1 MRTRL
6 AASALSG
13 SLLVLTLAGCG
24 GDEADSATEEP
35 SSSASPSASASPSSS
50 PSSATATESG
60 GDVAASAAFLERL
73 KAGMGEEGS
82 VHVDMVMSGP
92 FEAKAQGDTTYG
104 SDGSEMQLT
113 MEMSNLPG
121 GAMEMVLV
129 DGKAYMSMPGV
140 TEPGT
145 FFEVDQS
152 NPALGSLDDGLSPSD
167 SFKAFEAGL
176 EKVEEVGTEEID
188 GVETTHYRLSVD
200 AKSALEATGQGDVP
214 GLPKTLDYDVWLDSD
229 DRMRRLVYELAG
241 TKLTMDMTDWGKDVS
256 IEAPGPGDIV
266 EAPPMMGG

>member
-24 GDEADSATEEP
+24 DGDKTADTAAEETSSA
-35 SSSASPSASASPSSS
+35 ASPSDSSS
-50 PSSATATESG
+50 PSSATTTESG
-60 GDVAASAAFLERL
+60 GDAAASAAFLERL

-92 FEAKAQGDTTYG
+92 FQAEAQGDTTYG
-104 SDGSEMQLT
+104 PDGSEMQLT

-140 TEPGT
+140 TEPGK

-152 NPALGSLDDGLSPSD
+152 NPAFGSLDDGLSPSD

-200 AKSALEATGQGDVP
+200 AKSALEATGQGNVP

-256 IEAPGPGDIV
+256 VEAPGPEDIV